1 MMQGVTF
8 GNKHSYR
15 AWKLLLKSK
24 PVVSP
29 PKPKTKIIQV
39 PGTNT
44 VIDLTESL
52 TGGEVKYEPRT
63 IQCEFYVIGGRSKWS
78 AVYSAILNEIHGK
91 KLKIVMDDDQNYYYF
106 GRVAVNEFLSDEA
119 SASIV
124 ITAEVEPYKRTRHG
138 EGRRL

>member
-1 MMQGVTF
+1 MQGVTF

-29 PKPKTKIIQV
+29 PKPKTKLIQV

-52 TGGEVKYEPRT
+52 TGGEVKYEPR
-63 IQCEFYVIGGRSKWS
+63 IIRCEFYVVGGRSKWS
-78 AVYSAILNEIHGK
+78 AVYSAVLNEIHGK
-91 KLKIVMDDDQNYYYF
+91 KMKIIMDDDPNYYYL
-106 GRVAVNEFLSDEA
+106 GRVTIDDIYSNESA
-119 SASIV
+119 ASIV
-124 ITAEVEPYKRTRHG
+124 ISAEVEPYKRAKYG